1 MRHRGPSYGL
11 AFSIVSSMVLAT
23 FKLMGIIDWPWWAV
37 ISPIWFPIILIVV
50 GLALV
55 GTFMTF
61 EYEDLERRM
70 KEK

>member
-11 AFSIVSSMVLAT
+11 AFSMISSVTLAAL
-23 FKLMGIIDWPWWAV
+23 KLIGVVDWSWWAV
-37 ISPIWFPIILIVV
+37 TSPIWFPIILIVV

-61 EYEDLERRM
+61 EYEDLGRRM